1 MSEKARSR
9 AMHWLVTIGFF
20 LLWEILCVLT
30 GVQAFILPRP
40 SLVFVTMVKFA
51 PQILHHSLW
60 TLYTTT
66 AGFAIGV
73 VAGALLGICIGASR
87 LTSVGLSPLLL
98 GFHSIPQVARSEA
111 RRDGHTCLLT
121 CKSRWSP
128 YL

>member
-1 MSEKARSR
+1 MSEKALIR
-9 AMHWLVTIGFF
+9 AMPWLVTIGFF

-73 VAGALLGICIGASR
+73 VAGALPGIFIGASR
-87 LTSVGLSPLLL
+87 LTYVGLYPEIGRAS
-98 GFHSIPQVARSEA
+98 GRERVCQYV
-111 RRDGHTCLLT
+111 
-121 CKSRWSP
+121 
-128 YL
+128 

>member
-73 VAGALLGICIGASR
+73 VAGALLGIFIGASL
-87 LTSVGLSPLLL
+87 LTYVIGRAHVCTTVTNAHIVCCLLL
-98 GFHSIPQVARSEA
+98 EPTTTHLE
-111 RRDGHTCLLT
+111 
-121 CKSRWSP
+121 
-128 YL
+128 